1 MFSRRITFWFIPLG
15 LVVLHTAGALWLAA
29 TLNLWIDE
37 AYSAHTSGAGPWY
50 AYEQARYFELQPP
63 LYFVLL
69 ALWRTLGEGLF
80 WGRLFSVCC
89 ATGFLLCAWIAVRQY
104 VPRLAP
110 GWVLAPL
117 AISPFLLHSASDM
130 RVYAL
135 LLCLSGAALVV
146 FHRAFLAPD
155 ATLWAKA
162 ALVPLALAGL
172 HTQYFFG
179 FLLVAFAAGL
189 LLRGVWRELF
199 QYTGL
204 MALTGILFL
213 PQLLIVPEQVA
224 QHTGGAAKADVGL
237 FQIAAFLPRRIQY
250 YLWPVHD
257 DWSRYVRWPIFLVF
271 WGVLLGCFLRGVRQ
285 WRSRDAWLLGATVVL
300 GALLTGTMVAVTGR
314 ELMAQRHTAVWL
326 LPATLSV
333 YLVLAYGGGAQ
344 RTRLLAAWTIVATVL
359 NIGVLADTYTPYAR
373 TGDYARVAE
382 HLRTQVPPGAPVLVF
397 NAEAGIALDWYYD
410 GPMRVLPAPEDWQ
423 AYNLEEFVLRDTAPI
438 ARAVRTEDGDPADEV
453 WLVNNVSPGE
463 RNYLGMDYNLERLLD
478 YLEARYECLSTTRFF
493 ENEVRQYRRRT
504 N

>member
-1 MFSRRITFWFIPLG
+1 MLSDRVTLWFIPLA
-15 LVVLHTAGALWLAA
+15 LVLLHTAGALWLAA

-37 AYSAHTSGAGPWY
+37 AYSAHTSGAGPWF
-50 AYEQARYFELQPP
+50 ACQQAREFELQPP

-69 ALWRTLGEGLF
+69 ALWRSLGEGLF
-80 WGRLFSVCC
+80 WGRLLSVCC
-89 ATGFLLCAWIAVRQY
+89 ATGFLLCAWVAARQY
-104 VPRLAP
+104 LPRLAP

-117 AISPFLLHSASDM
+117 ALNPFLLHSASDM

-135 LLCLSGAALVV
+135 LLFLGGATLVV

-155 ATLWAKA
+155 GTVWARIV
-162 ALVPLALAGL
+162 LVPLALAGL

-189 LLRGVWRELF
+189 LLRGAWRDLL
-199 QYTGL
+199 QYVGL
-204 MALTGILFL
+204 MALTGVLFL

-237 FQIAAFLPRRIQY
+237 FQLAAFLPRRIQY

-257 DWSRYVRWPIFLVF
+257 DWSRYVRWPVILVF
-271 WGVLLGCFLRGVRQ
+271 WGVLAVCLVRGVRRWQ
-285 WRSRDAWLLGATVVL
+285 GRDWWLLAATATL
-300 GALLTGTMVAVTGR
+300 GALLTLTMLAVTGR

-326 LPATLSV
+326 LPATLCV
-333 YLVLAYGGGAQ
+333 YVVLAYGGGQ
-344 RTRLLAAWTIVATVL
+344 HRMRLLAVWTVVAAALNVAVL
-359 NIGVLADTYTPYAR
+359 VDTYTPYAR

-382 HLRTQVPPGAPVLVF
+382 HLRAQVAPGAPVLVF

-410 GPMRVLPAPEDWQ
+410 QPMQVLPAPEDWV
-423 AYNLEEFVLRDTAPI
+423 AYNLDEFVLRDTAPV
-438 ARAVRTEDGDPADEV
+438 ARALRTAEGTPADEV

-463 RNYLGMDYNLERLLD
+463 TNYLGMDYNLALLLD
-478 YLEARYECLSTTRFF
+478 YLDTHYEHVSTTPFF
-493 ENEVRQYRRRT
+493 KNEVRHYRRGSR
-504 N
+504 